1 MRHDY
6 IQFLNKLL
14 RSLCLVFEK
23 NFWDDTIAYYME
35 LQNRYLVAD
44 LMYVLEF
51 LLNIK
56 ILV

>member
-23 NFWDDTIAYYME
+23 IFWDTIAYYME